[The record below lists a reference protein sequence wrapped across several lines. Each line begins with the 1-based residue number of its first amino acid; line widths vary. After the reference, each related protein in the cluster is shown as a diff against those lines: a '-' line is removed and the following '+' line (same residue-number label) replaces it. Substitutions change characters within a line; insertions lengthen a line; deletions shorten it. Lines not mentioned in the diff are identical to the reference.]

1 MKRETSQWSKNVKK
15 AVIDRDMTLKQLAS
29 EIGYSIATVSSILN
43 GRYSNS
49 SYQAIAE
56 KINGVLGT
64 EGMPE
69 RTATPSDEWCKSVK
83 IELVKKEMSI
93 NQLAEELDISRDRL
107 SLVING
113 KMMNEEIV
121 KSVDRLLKIAVPAVP
136 SSDNQIL
143 TEG

>member
-1 MKRETSQWSKNVKK
+1 MKREASQWSKDVRK

-29 EIGYSIATVSSILN
+29 EIGYSISTVSSILN

-69 RTATPSDEWCKSVK
+69 RTAAPSDEWCKAVK

-93 NQLAEELDISRDRL
+93 NQLAEELDVSRDRL

-113 KMMNEEIV
+113 RMMSEEII
-121 KSVDRLLKIAVPAVP
+121 KSVDCLLKIAVPAVP

-143 TEG
+143 AEG

>member
-1 MKRETSQWSKNVKK
+1 MKREASQWSKDVRK
-15 AVIDRDMTLKQLAS
+15 AAIDRDMTLKQLAS

-56 KINGVLGT
+56 KINRVLGT

-69 RTATPSDEWCKSVK
+69 RTATPSDEWCKAVK

-93 NQLAEELDISRDRL
+93 NQLAEELDVSRDRL

-121 KSVDRLLKIAVPAVP
+121 KSVDSLLKIAVPAVP